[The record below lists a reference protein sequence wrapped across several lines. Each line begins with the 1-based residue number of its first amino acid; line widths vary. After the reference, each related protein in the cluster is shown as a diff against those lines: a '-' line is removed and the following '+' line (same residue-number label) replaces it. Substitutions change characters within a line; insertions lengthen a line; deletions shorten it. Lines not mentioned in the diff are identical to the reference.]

1 MCDTYDITYSDL
13 NPTLYFAGKRTVTE
27 SNFSHTHDAPE
38 LFIVLSGD
46 LAIWMDGTTTPL
58 TAGDIVCVPSHV
70 HCRQCMI
77 ILQFYSLLHFQTFT
91 LREWN
96 QTVLIFL
103 VAHLCFTR
111 TVLSVRISQICV
123 FV

>member
-58 TAGDIVCVPSHV
+58 TAGDIVCVPSHMPHRTLPTV
-70 HCRQCMI
+70 HDNPA
-77 ILQFYSLLHFQTFT
+77 ILFFTSFSNFHFKGMEPNCLDFPG
-91 LREWN
+91 E
-96 QTVLIFL
+96 I
-103 VAHLCFTR
+103 
-111 TVLSVRISQICV
+111 
-123 FV
+123 